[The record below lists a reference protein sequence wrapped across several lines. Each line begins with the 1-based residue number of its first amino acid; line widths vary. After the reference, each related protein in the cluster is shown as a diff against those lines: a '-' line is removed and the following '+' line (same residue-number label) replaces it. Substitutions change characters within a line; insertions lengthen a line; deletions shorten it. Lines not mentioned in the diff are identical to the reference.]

1 MQTATL
7 RPLHSPAM
15 QHGRALV
22 LAPAQQQQQQQ
33 QLVPSGRG
41 GGGQQLG
48 SGSRALGGASTIESH
63 VVGLEKSLAA
73 DGVALCSLDTRGL

>member
-1 MQTATL
+1 MSLQTAAL

-22 LAPAQQQQQQQ
+22 LAPAQQQQ

-73 DGVALCSLDTRGL
+73 EGVALCSLDTRGS

>member
-1 MQTATL
+1 
-7 RPLHSPAM
+7 M

-22 LAPAQQQQQQQ
+22 LAPAQQQQQQQQQ